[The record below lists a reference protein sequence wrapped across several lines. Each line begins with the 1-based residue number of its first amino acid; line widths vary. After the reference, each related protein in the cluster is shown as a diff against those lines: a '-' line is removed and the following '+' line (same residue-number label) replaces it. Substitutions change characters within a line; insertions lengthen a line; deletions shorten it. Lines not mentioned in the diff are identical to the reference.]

1 MDKTGIRIARRVVAY
16 MLSVA
21 EQQVDLAFFQ
31 GLGMGLA
38 ICFEEMTGSTAK
50 NKKPQELM
58 QWALALPDEKYPK
71 VST

>member
-38 ICFEEMTGSTAK
+38 ICFEEITGSSAG

-58 QWALALPDEKYPK
+58 QWAMNLPDEKYPR
-71 VST
+71 VTN